1 MDDVFYKC
9 VRPILYIFIKLY
21 RPIYIGLENIPKNK
35 SFILVGNHTSYLDP
49 ILVAS
54 TTKECVHF
62 FAKDSL
68 YKGIKKPLFKT
79 LGIIPVDSTKKDKN
93 ALNLGIKYL
102 NDNKVIGIFP
112 EGTINKT
119 NEKIMKFKYGSVK
132 MSKETGKLIV
142 PFAINGK
149 YKFLRK
155 NVSITISKPYFVKDD
170 LEIENEKL
178 MEIVKNMISKD
189 DVNEWIIWKIR
200 KYY

>member
-1 MDDVFYKC
+1 MGNVFYKG
-9 VRPILYIFIKLY
+9 VRPILKLFISMYK
-21 RPIYIGLENIPKNK
+21 PIYIGLDNIPKDK

-54 TTKECVHF
+54 TTPLCVHF

-68 YKGIKKPLFKT
+68 YKGIKKPLFKA
-79 LGIIPVDSTKKDKN
+79 LGIIPVNRSIKDKN

-119 NEKIMKFKYGSVK
+119 NKKIMDFKYGAVK
-132 MSKETGKLIV
+132 MSKDANKLLV
-142 PFAINGK
+142 PFAINNK

-155 NVSITISKPYFVKDD
+155 SVSITIGKPYIVKDD
-170 LEIENEKL
+170 LEIENKKL
-178 MEIVKNMISKD
+178 MEIVKNMIKKD
-189 DVNEWIIWKIR
+189 DVNE
-200 KYY
+200 

>member
-1 MDDVFYKC
+1 MEDIFYKS
-9 VRPILYIFIKLY
+9 VRPILKVFISMYK
-21 RPIYIGLENIPKNK
+21 PTYIGLENIPKDK

-49 ILVAS
+49 LLVAS

-68 YKGIKKPLFKT
+68 YKGIKKPLFKA
-79 LGIIPVDSTKKDKN
+79 LGIIPVNRSIKDKN

-119 NEKIMKFKYGSVK
+119 NKKIMDFKYGAVK
-132 MSKETGKLIV
+132 MSKETNKLLV
-142 PFAINGK
+142 PFAINNK

-155 NVSITISKPYFVKDD
+155 SVSITIGKPYIVKDN
-170 LEIENEKL
+170 LEIENKKL
-178 MEIVKNMISKD
+178 MEIVKNMIEKD
-189 DVNEWIIWKIR
+189 DVDE
-200 KYY
+200 

>member
-1 MDDVFYKC
+1 MDNIFYKC
-9 VRPILYIFIKLY
+9 VRPILYVFIKLY
-21 RPIYIGLENIPKNK
+21 RPTYIGLENIPKDK
-35 SFILVGNHTSYLDP
+35 SFILAGNHTSYLDP

-68 YKGIKKPLFKT
+68 YKGIKKPLFKS
-79 LGIIPVDSTKKDKN
+79 LGIIPVNRNIKDKN

-119 NEKIMKFKYGSVK
+119 SEKIMKFKYGAVK

-142 PFAINGK
+142 PFAINNE

-155 NVSITISKPYFVKDD
+155 SVSITIGTPYVVTDD
-170 LEIENEKL
+170 LGSANEKL
-178 MEIVKNMISKD
+178 MEIVKNMIKKE
-189 DVNEWIIWKIR
+189 DVNE
-200 KYY
+200 